1 MSTMN
6 VEIVILV
13 DIQYIVLKFNCLVG
27 IRMYAGQM
35 MIGCT

>member
-1 MSTMN
+1 MN

-27 IRMYAGQM
+27 IRMYIGQM